1 MLTLYRPENML
12 RTVQVTARLWQVGAG
27 AIDCTLDI
35 VANIK
40 MSVSRMMTA
49 ASAEDALILMPLQLP
64 KNSVSANSD
73 ILALDVLK
81 CPLCERQS

>member
-1 MLTLYRPENML
+1 M
-12 RTVQVTARLWQVGAG
+12 AKLWRDDAG
-27 AIDCTLDI
+27 AIDSTLVI

-49 ASAEDALILMPLQLP
+49 AGVEDALILMPLQLP

-81 CPLCERQS
+81 VSIILI